1 MKPAEGRKMSL
12 SLTSPPQVGPKKES
26 PKKEGGKMSRPS
38 HSWKTRVLSRIPVVV
53 TVRDSTFTVLLD
65 PHAQHTLSW
74 RESIGTLPPGITCNL
89 FKYPLVV
96 TASEMPTSPDKGVQ
110 AMQRAKRR
118 FAASQGDARP
128 GLARAVAMVLVTRR
142 KARRPPPLMRTTKDG
157 SWKDDPSDAHNSAS
171 TPQSPAARH
180 GRVGFVSEP
189 PRSPSARES
198 RSSFASLQG
207 GWDGVLQRAADLR
220 PAALVRAQ
228 KKSVNLTKDFF
239 GGLGLNEAFFD
250 MAEDA
255 NGAWHDE
262 DLRRYVLNE
271 EQRTLLDEL
280 VLAVA
285 MLGAPDKADNDDN
298 DDDDGAGGGCGG
310 SGCGG
315 GGCGGSGQEPHTDE
329 VKVLQVD
336 VGAEGG
342 VVSAEGG
349 AVSAEGGAAN
359 AEGGAVKA
367 ESSAVKAEAT
377 SERSRSSRSRSR
389 MDPFMVPDA
398 SGAYPL
404 HALLVANTKASIEL
418 ALRIM
423 ELRPDL
429 ITQAHGPGRFVGENA
444 LHILAV
450 NRRYEAFER
459 LVGLA
464 CRLLDDSSL
473 RALLFTQAEG
483 KFFADP

>member
-1 MKPAEGRKMSL
+1 M
-12 SLTSPPQVGPKKES
+12 PQ
-26 PKKEGGKMSRPS
+26 
-38 HSWKTRVLSRIPVVV
+38 
-53 TVRDSTFTVLLD
+53 
-65 PHAQHTLSW
+65 
-74 RESIGTLPPGITCNL
+74 
-89 FKYPLVV
+89 PL
-96 TASEMPTSPDKGVQ
+96 GVPCH
-110 AMQRAKRR
+110 RR
-118 FAASQGDARP
+118 
-128 GLARAVAMVLVTRR
+128 
-142 KARRPPPLMRTTKDG
+142 
-157 SWKDDPSDAHNSAS
+157 
-171 TPQSPAARH
+171 
-180 GRVGFVSEP
+180 
-189 PRSPSARES
+189 
-198 RSSFASLQG
+198 
-207 GWDGVLQRAADLR
+207 VLQRAADLR

-262 DLRRYVLNE
+262 DLRRYVLND
-271 EQRTLLDEL
+271 EQLTLLDEL

-298 DDDDGAGGGCGG
+298 DDDDGG
-310 SGCGG
+310 SGCRGSGCRG

-342 VVSAEGG
+342 
-349 AVSAEGGAAN
+349 AVCADSGLAN
-359 AEGGAVKA
+359 ADGGAVKA
-367 ESSAVKAEAT
+367 ESTAVKAESTAVKAESTAVKAEAT

-429 ITQAHGPGRFVGENA
+429 ITQAHGPGRFIGENA

>member
-1 MKPAEGRKMSL
+1 MKPAEGRKM

-53 TVRDSTFTVLLD
+53 TVCDSTFTVLLD

-171 TPQSPAARH
+171 TPQSPEAKH
-180 GRVGFVSEP
+180 GRIGFVSEP

-262 DLRRYVLNE
+262 DLRRYVLND
-271 EQRTLLDEL
+271 EQLTLLDEL

-298 DDDDGAGGGCGG
+298 DDDDGG
-310 SGCGG
+310 SGCRGSGCRGG
-315 GGCGGSGQEPHTDE
+315 GQEPHTDE

-342 VVSAEGG
+342 
-349 AVSAEGGAAN
+349 AVCADSGLAN
-359 AEGGAVKA
+359 ADGGAVKA
-367 ESSAVKAEAT
+367 ESTVVKAEAT